1 MYTRDENFTSFR
13 RLHTYTYN
21 RSCNDAEKNI
31 ATASRRFGRCPR
43 VVNTFYGRARLSMTF
58 FSLFSFSIVLYENVR
73 EVKIT
78 RQLMGLNIWKGE
90 NLLSFT
96 AGWKKKILH
105 GIKCVEHDEITNG
118 GQGRVIE
125 KNPLLIIYL
134 SLDRCDYPSLFHSLC
149 CVNLTLL
156 QNFTRLK
163 FW

>member
-1 MYTRDENFTSFR
+1 MQKIFRNFRSRVYTRDENFTSFR

-58 FSLFSFSIVLYENVR
+58 F
-73 EVKIT
+73 
-78 RQLMGLNIWKGE
+78 
-90 NLLSFT
+90 LSFPSLSFIRERSRGKNNE
-96 AGWKKKILH
+96 AIDGIKYLKRWESAVIHCRVEKKILH

-149 CVNLTLL
+149 
-156 QNFTRLK
+156 
-163 FW
+163 

>member
-1 MYTRDENFTSFR
+1 MKILPRFDACIHTRITDRVTTLRKILR
-13 RLHTYTYN
+13 RPRGDSVDAHVSLT
-21 RSCNDAEKNI
+21 RSMAAHDC
-31 ATASRRFGRCPR
+31 RW
-43 VVNTFYGRARLSMTF
+43 LF
-58 FSLFSFSIVLYENVR
+58 F
-73 EVKIT
+73 
-78 RQLMGLNIWKGE
+78 
-90 NLLSFT
+90 LSFPSLSFIRERSRGKNNE
-96 AGWKKKILH
+96 AIDGIKYLKRWESAVIHCRVEKKILH